1 MKTFL
6 KKFTGKFL
14 IVAAM
19 ALMVSFFT
27 SVCSAQTDITSTV
40 STLSG
45 YWTAIA
51 TVAITVLLFV
61 VGRRL
66 VRKL

>member
-1 MKTFL
+1 MKTSL
-6 KKFTGKFL
+6 KKFTGNIL
-14 IVAAM
+14 ILAAM
-19 ALMVSFFT
+19 ALMVSIFT

-40 STLSG
+40 SALSG

-51 TVAITVLLFV
+51 ALAITVLLFV